1 MDSGTNHK
9 STQYG
14 GGDIIGMPF
23 QSGGGLNQPRQIQ
36 GSTVDLVESGEH
48 AKADGGT
55 AAETTRAG
63 DMSTNYE
70 AIWFP
75 WEFSGFVISRYDF

>member
-1 MDSGTNHK
+1 M
-9 STQYG
+9 
-14 GGDIIGMPF
+14 
-23 QSGGGLNQPRQIQ
+23 
-36 GSTVDLVESGEH
+36 DLVESGEH

-63 DMSTNYE
+63 DMSTHHE

-75 WEFSGFVISRYDF
+75 WEFSGFVIGRDDL